1 MSSSSWRWRLSP
13 KLRNADLNDRGRR
26 GGGDDAIAALGD
38 VGRDFNVEERDPDVN
53 ELDAVVAPIFFL
65 LLLLLLLLL
74 PSVLRIAPL
83 ARRRVR
89 ERRHPRSRV
98 VNVVV
103 GVPSS
108 HPRREGT
115 TRAVVVVVVVTR

>member
-38 VGRDFNVEERDPDVN
+38 VGRDFNVEERDPDVD
-53 ELDAVVAPIFFL
+53 ELDAVVAPIFL

-98 VNVVV
+98 VDVIV

-115 TRAVVVVVVVTR
+115 TSVVVVVVVAR